1 MIKRGIAGIAATF
14 EGTEIKGCFLN
25 LCSNLWK
32 PIQRKGPQQRY
43 INDAEFSNTLRMI
56 AAWLFAPPDE
66 VKACFEHTVI
76 MLETFMMA
84 ISIIDYFED
93 ASIGRFC

>member
-1 MIKRGIAGIAATF
+1 
-14 EGTEIKGCFLN
+14 
-25 LCSNLWK
+25 
-32 PIQRKGPQQRY
+32 
-43 INDAEFSNTLRMI
+43 MI